1 MVLEL
6 LLAFGVIGRDAHLS
20 REMAR
25 AACAEAAAVWQ
36 PYGVVLTC
44 ELASELHAPAAHGR
58 PTIVIESGARAIRRG
73 GDEPLGAIDFDDCG
87 APGPTLAVFFDA
99 IVRLVSETPVADVR
113 FSAWP
118 IAARERFL
126 SRALGRVIAHEIG
139 HYLLGPRHSSG
150 LMRRAFSAADLV
162 DRSSARFR
170 LSALDV
176 QRLPRTDAAAAQH

>member
-1 MVLEL
+1 MLEVLRVDESQ
-6 LLAFGVIGRDAHLS
+6 AEPVPEPQNFIGRV
-20 REMAR
+20 RMQNFAR
-25 AACAEAAAVWQ
+25 SAGATNIEA
-36 PYGVVLTC
+36 
-44 ELASELHAPAAHGR
+44 
-58 PTIVIESGARAIRRG
+58 
-73 GDEPLGAIDFDDCG
+73 
-87 APGPTLAVFFDA
+87 LAVFFDA

-176 QRLPRTDAAAAQH
+176 QRLPRADAAAAQH